1 MSLKNE
7 QTQPLKNEQPSP
19 SPMALKNEVDV
30 VGKLD
35 ALPIGH
41 GEQPV
46 VIQHTVQRLNPPAC
60 SI

>member
-1 MSLKNE
+1 
-7 QTQPLKNEQPSP
+7 
-19 SPMALKNEVDV
+19 MALKNEVDV

-46 VIQHTVQRLNPPAC
+46 VIQHTVERLNPPAWVVFVPQQAYA
-60 SI
+60 